1 MAGREGG
8 NVRTAVRGIT
18 LSLLIGMIILI
29 ASPVTWAFGV
39 RPLVIDLNVKP
50 GDTRDFEIIFNPGN
64 NDETV
69 LLSLY
74 QPVQLLSGN
83 LAYQEPDPEAFPA
96 VNWVKLEK
104 SEFKVYPGED
114 SYVTG
119 TIKVPFDAGGSH
131 TVVIMAE
138 PKVAADQPGITLIVR
153 YAIRLNIRVDRPGLR
168 TQAELRDF
176 TMVPGAEGEPVV
188 VARIA
193 NTSPWDYLV
202 SGEVTIRDSEKR
214 LVERLVLNSEAG
226 ARANLTQ
233 TRVYPGSEVEFAGM
247 VTKRLS
253 PGDYTLRSFFRYGEH
268 GQIIQTENITV
279 VEGQYKFPGAD
290 EIGAFTVEPEGIT
303 MELKAGQQ
311 KSQVLQLTSE
321 IQEPSILVVSGKDL
335 YPEYPYSPLEW
346 VELRGSGQLE
356 LPGRG
361 KGRVVLTVAIPKET
375 ADASYNGSIVL
386 GAYTPETGD
395 LLSQKVIPLSIQ
407 VGENHL
413 YVVELKSLGAEQVE
427 EGHMLSLD
435 IANTGNVDLRP
446 NADLLIS
453 TEDGEFVERAA
464 LILAE
469 GAEKVMP
476 LQRQQLVGLAQGL
489 EPGAYKVKVTVYD
502 GNREIISS
510 EMLLEID
517 K

>member
-1 MAGREGG
+1 M
-8 NVRTAVRGIT
+8 RTAVRSIT
-18 LSLLIGMIILI
+18 LSLVIGILI
-29 ASPVTWAFGV
+29 LMASPVTWAFGV

-64 NDETV
+64 SDETV
-69 LLSLY
+69 QLSLY

-104 SEFKVYPGED
+104 SEIKVYPGED
-114 SYVTG
+114 SSVSG

-138 PKVAADQPGITLIVR
+138 PEVAADQPGITLIVR

-168 TQAELRDF
+168 TQAELKAF
-176 TMVPGAEGEPVV
+176 NMIPGAEGEPVIA
-188 VARIA
+188 ARIA
-193 NTSPWDYLV
+193 NTSVWDYLV

-233 TRVYPGSEVEFAGM
+233 TRIYPGSEVDFTGT

-253 PGDYTLRSFFRYGEH
+253 PGDYTLRLFFRYGEH
-268 GQIIQTENITV
+268 GQIVQTEHITV

-290 EIGAFTVEPEGIT
+290 EIGAFTVEPESIA

-321 IQEPSILVVSGKDL
+321 IQEPSILIISGKDL
-335 YPEYPYSPLEW
+335 YPEYPYSPLDW

-356 LPGRG
+356 LRGRG
-361 KGRVVLTVAIPKET
+361 KARVILTIAIPKET
-375 ADASYNGSIVL
+375 ADASYNGSLIL
-386 GAYTPETGD
+386 GAYAPESGD
-395 LLSQKVIPLSIQ
+395 LLSQKVIPLSIL
-407 VGENHL
+407 VGDNHV
-413 YVVELKSLGAEQVE
+413 YEVELKSLGAEQVE

-453 TEDGEFVERAA
+453 TEAGEFVERAA
-464 LILAE
+464 LILVE
-469 GAEKVMP
+469 ETEKVMP

-489 EPGAYKVKVTVYD
+489 ERGVYHVKVTVYD
-502 GNREIISS
+502 GRREIKSG
-510 EMLLEID
+510 EMLLEIN
-517 K
+517 